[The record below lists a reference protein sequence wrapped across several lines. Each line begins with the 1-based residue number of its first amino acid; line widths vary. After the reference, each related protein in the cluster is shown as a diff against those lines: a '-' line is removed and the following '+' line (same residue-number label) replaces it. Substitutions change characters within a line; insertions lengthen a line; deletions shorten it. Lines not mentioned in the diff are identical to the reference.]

1 VKNIPET
8 KLNYP
13 SFHVVLGSSPRAF
26 KRKVTNVGAAN
37 STYELE
43 VVEPKGVGVSVWPE
57 KLTFTN
63 LNQMVGYS
71 VTFRP
76 LSSES
81 RNGSELAQGFL
92 RWVSDKYSVRSPI
105 GVEFKY

>member
-1 VKNIPET
+1 MKNILEIE
-8 KLNYP
+8 LNYP
-13 SFHVVLGSSPRAF
+13 SFHVVLGSSPQTF
-26 KRKVTNVGAAN
+26 KRKVTNVGTAN

-63 LNQMVGYS
+63 MNQTVRYS
-71 VTFRP
+71 VTFCT
-76 LSSES
+76 LTSES

-92 RWVSDKYSVRSPI
+92 IWVSDKYSAKSPI
-105 GVEFKY
+105 GVEFK